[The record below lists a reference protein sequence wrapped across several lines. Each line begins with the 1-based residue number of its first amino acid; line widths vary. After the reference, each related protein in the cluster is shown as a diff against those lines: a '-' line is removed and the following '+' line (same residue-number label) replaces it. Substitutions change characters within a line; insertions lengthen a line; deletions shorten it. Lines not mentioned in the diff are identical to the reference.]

1 MIATLIYSIITLC
14 LFHFYQKQEYKKFV
28 CWYSVLMTSG
38 YAFISTPLVKITDF
52 MLILFVC
59 ICIYERKR
67 NKYFL
72 SVKNDKFAMFTLLLI
87 FYYCFI
93 FLKTFLL
100 GNDSFANCFKV
111 FRTDLWML
119 QYFIFRRI
127 PYTEIR
133 KAYRFIFI
141 LTVIAG
147 LFYFLQFVGVTGI
160 LNFSDEEVSSIDGFS
175 RRNNA
180 PTFSL
185 AILLFLL
192 FLKNKI
198 KYRIFWIAFFLS
210 LFILPMVRG
219 AFFAFAVTVILYFT
233 LQRDIKNIF
242 KIVIYGFCVMLIFF
256 PLLEARFANKDGGI
270 STSEDVKMAFNMKSN
285 NYDSNSGGTF
295 YYRISL
301 LRERIDYLVHN
312 NELLMGVGTIH
323 ESSSKNTFPLYIGKS
338 IYANRS
344 ALIDTNDISFVTR
357 LFRYGLIYLFIY
369 LFYLIYGFKVL
380 LKNRNLE
387 AGKLGFMLL
396 GIVTFQCLGSDG
408 FSMQQIMLKPI
419 ILIACCNNI
428 TNYNNDR
435 NSYFKLQQQR

>member
-242 KIVIYGFCVMLIFF
+242 KIVIYGFCIMLIF
-256 PLLEARFANKDGGI
+256 
-270 STSEDVKMAFNMKSN
+270 S
-285 NYDSNSGGTF
+285 
-295 YYRISL
+295 
-301 LRERIDYLVHN
+301 
-312 NELLMGVGTIH
+312 
-323 ESSSKNTFPLYIGKS
+323 
-338 IYANRS
+338 RS
-344 ALIDTNDISFVTR
+344 
-357 LFRYGLIYLFIY
+357 
-369 LFYLIYGFKVL
+369 
-380 LKNRNLE
+380 
-387 AGKLGFMLL
+387 
-396 GIVTFQCLGSDG
+396 
-408 FSMQQIMLKPI
+408 
-419 ILIACCNNI
+419 
-428 TNYNNDR
+428 
-435 NSYFKLQQQR
+435 